1 MAETKV
7 AKRSKY
13 KYHVPVVSVRLV
25 RETNFYSDK
34 SISNPDDAGWLAY
47 HFAKDFD
54 REVFGVIC
62 LTTNGDIAN
71 ISVVSMGSL
80 DKTVVSVR
88 EVFKTAILANANSI
102 ILFHNHPSGNFLP
115 SREDRAVT
123 QMVCKAGKL
132 LGIPVL
138 DHIIVGKSDCYS
150 FKDNNEDVLT
160 VK

>member
-1 MAETKV
+1 MKYFSLSRPIVPGGYPKV
-7 AKRSKY
+7 AK
-13 KYHVPVVSVRLV
+13 VIEVI
-25 RETNFYSDK
+25 NFDTPIIQPEIGHTVWGTIEFDTEIPAEDAEAYELIADK
-34 SISNPDDAGWLAY
+34 KQEFLAVTTSFDDRG
-47 HFAKDFD
+47 H
-54 REVFGVIC
+54 
-62 LTTNGDIAN
+62 
-71 ISVVSMGSL
+71 
-80 DKTVVSVR
+80 
-88 EVFKTAILANANSI
+88 NANSI

-150 FKDNNEDVLT
+150 FKDHNEDVLT

>member
-102 ILFHNHPSGNFLP
+102 ILFHNHPSGNFL
-115 SREDRAVT
+115 
-123 QMVCKAGKL
+123 
-132 LGIPVL
+132 GIPVL

-150 FKDNNEDVLT
+150 FKDHNEDVLT

>member
-25 RETNFYSDK
+25 RENNFYSDK

-88 EVFKTAILANANSI
+88 EVFKQRSSQMRIASFCFTI
-102 ILFHNHPSGNFLP
+102 IRPETFF
-115 SREDRAVT
+115 RQE
-123 QMVCKAGKL
+123 K
-132 LGIPVL
+132 
-138 DHIIVGKSDCYS
+138 IVP
-150 FKDNNEDVLT
+150 
-160 VK
+160 